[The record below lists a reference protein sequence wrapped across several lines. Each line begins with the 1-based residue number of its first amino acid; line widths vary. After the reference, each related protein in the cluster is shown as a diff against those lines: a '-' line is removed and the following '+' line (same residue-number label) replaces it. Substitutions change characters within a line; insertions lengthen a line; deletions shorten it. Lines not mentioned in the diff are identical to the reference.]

1 MFPKPPLCTTD
12 QLMKVRHHMPP
23 ETCVR
28 QQVRK
33 ISYAQIC
40 SLTAATKCP
49 NATWL
54 EDYYL
59 DLQKEHSSQQ
69 QHQSSQKEGTDEPW
83 SSTNSQPSPPPFLGI
98 SIGCNKGFD
107 AINTLRMGIY
117 DPDIDKTKWKQ
128 AMTSDG
134 TSELHTSVC
143 NQDSAAD
150 MFPILDAYNIEQ
162 QQQQQDASSPTTNIM
177 RPKGEMH
184 CIEPM
189 PQTYKMLQQ
198 SAETLGYTD
207 KGLVVTHGA
216 VSKTSGEMP
225 FRTGGQRAGVENVG
239 LEACK
244 RGGRHCQAVKV
255 YSLLE
260 FVEQKVQ
267 APDSQNINVLSIDV
281 EGFDADVLLGATAKI
296 LERVEYLEFEYNWMG
311 SWKGQHLYD
320 IIQLLDEQANMVC
333 YWAGQDRLWRIT
345 ECWMSYYDVHS
356 WSNVACANRGLVPE
370 LAAKMEETFLRTL
383 QDDTQ
388 WFKHANIPKK
398 LGFWRRKYKNSVLLS
413 LEEDKLRQKYIRV

>member
-1 MFPKPPLCTTD
+1 MLFPKPPLCTTD

-28 QQVRK
+28 QHVRK
-33 ISYAQIC
+33 ISFFQVC

-59 DLQKEHSSQQ
+59 DLQREHYNG
-69 QHQSSQKEGTDEPW
+69 HIDQSSQGKQLW
-83 SSTNSQPSPPPFLGI
+83 SSSSSSSSLNNLQHESQQFLGI

-107 AINTLRMGIY
+107 AINTLRMGTY
-117 DPDIDKTKWKQ
+117 DADIDKAKWKQ

-134 TSELHTSVC
+134 SESLHLSVC

-150 MFPILDAYNIEQ
+150 VFPILND
-162 QQQQQDASSPTTNIM
+162 DHHASNNSSKMIL
-177 RPKGEMH
+177 RPRGEMH

-189 PQTYKMLQQ
+189 PQTYHKLQQ

-216 VSKTSGEMP
+216 VSRNSGEMP
-225 FRTGGQRAGVENVG
+225 FRSGGKAAGVENIG
-239 LEACK
+239 LGDC
-244 RGGRHCQAVKV
+244 RGGSKQDCEMVKV

-260 FVEQKVQ
+260 FVERKVQ
-267 APDSQNINVLSIDV
+267 APSSQNINVLSIDV
-281 EGFDADVLLGATAKI
+281 EGFDGDVLLGATSKV

-311 SWKGQHLYD
+311 SWKRQHLYD
-320 IIQLLDEQANMVC
+320 IIELLDEQASMVC
-333 YWAGQDRLWRIT
+333 YWAGRDRLWRIT

-356 WSNVACANRGLVPE
+356 WSNVACANRRLVPE
-370 LAAKMEETFLRTL
+370 LAAKMEETFQRTL
-383 QDDTQ
+383 EDETQ
-388 WFKHANIPKK
+388 WFKHPNIPKK
-398 LGFWRRKYKNSVLLS
+398 LGFWQRKYKDHVLLS
-413 LEEDKLRQKYIRV
+413 LEEDKLRQKYIRI